1 MTRGNTQR
9 HATITVVELSDVKRW
24 LRAHQ
29 ALVRAVAADGNITE
43 DEVTTLTENIRRGS
57 VEIDEAMLAAE
68 RADIAELIVLGNR
81 KEHGP
86 SPELIR
92 RAGELGMRVAVL
104 LPEPTPLFSEDSPE
118 AA

>member
-1 MTRGNTQR
+1 YESTGPLYRLCGRSNYFAIGGSGMTRGNTQR
-9 HATITVVELSDVKRW
+9 HATIAVVELSDVKRW

-68 RADIAELIVLGNR
+68 RADVAELIVLGNR
-81 KEHGP
+81 KEHG
-86 SPELIR
+86 
-92 RAGELGMRVAVL
+92 
-104 LPEPTPLFSEDSPE
+104 
-118 AA
+118 